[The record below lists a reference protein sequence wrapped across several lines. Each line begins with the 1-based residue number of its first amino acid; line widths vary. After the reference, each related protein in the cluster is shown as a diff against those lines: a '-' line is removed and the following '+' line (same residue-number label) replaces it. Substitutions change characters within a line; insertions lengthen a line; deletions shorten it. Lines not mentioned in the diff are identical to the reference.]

1 MKENIPDRI
10 PARAECEELMARYS
24 MLPNIVAHSLQVMR
38 VSLALT
44 DHLKEGVSVN
54 RELVVAAALLHDI
67 TKTRSLTTK
76 ERHAASGGVLL
87 REMGFPRV
95 AEIVEQHVIIQNMHL
110 EGRLQELEIVYY
122 ADKRVMH
129 DKIVTID
136 ERVHDLIRRY
146 ATGEQIRSLIIQNKE
161 QALMIERKI
170 AGFMKISIQDA
181 LAVILRRNNNSQ

>member
-1 MKENIPDRI
+1 
-10 PARAECEELMARYS
+10 
-24 MLPNIVAHSLQVMR
+24 MR

-44 DHLKEGVSVN
+44 NHLKDGVSVN
-54 RELVVAAALLHDI
+54 RDLVVAAALLHDI

-76 ERHAASGGVLL
+76 ERHAASGGILL
-87 REMGFPRV
+87 RELGFPRV

-146 ATGEQIRSLIIQNKE
+146 ATGEQILSLIIQNKE

-170 AGFMKISIQDA
+170 AGFMNISIQDA
-181 LAVILRRNNNSQ
+181 LAVLSG